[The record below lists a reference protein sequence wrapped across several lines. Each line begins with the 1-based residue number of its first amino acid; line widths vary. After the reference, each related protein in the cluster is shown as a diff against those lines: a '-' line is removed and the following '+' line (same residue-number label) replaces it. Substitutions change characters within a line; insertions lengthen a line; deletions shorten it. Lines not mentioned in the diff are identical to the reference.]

1 MSYSLA
7 AMFRWGRVA
16 VAYLA
21 ASASAVGLALL
32 WRGSSPFTYD
42 EPWLQLP
49 TVESVAYSLGVG
61 LAFGGLVAFS
71 TRIFVTRFAWARNLH
86 SELRPVARDL
96 SGFGIIAVAGFS
108 ALGEELWFRGILQ
121 PWLGLW
127 LQALAFGVVHSQLR
141 GPSRYVWVIWAMI
154 MGLSFGALFELTG
167 SLAGP
172 IAAHAVINALNL
184 SYLKHHDP
192 EPRRRSLGGLLGQR
206 S

>member
-1 MSYSLA
+1 
-7 AMFRWGRVA
+7 MFRWGRVA

-21 ASASAVGLALL
+21 ASASAVGLALI
-32 WRGSSPFTYD
+32 WRGTSPFSYG
-42 EPWLQLP
+42 EPWLVLP
-49 TVESVAYSLGVG
+49 GFIGHVYSVGLG

-96 SGFGIIAVAGFS
+96 SSLGILAVAAFS
-108 ALGEELWFRGILQ
+108 ALGEELWFRGILE
-121 PWLGLW
+121 PWVGLW

-141 GPSRYVWVIWAMI
+141 GPSRYAWVSWATI
-154 MGLSFGALFELTG
+154 MGLAFGAIFELTG

-172 IAAHAVINALNL
+172 IAAHALINALNL
-184 SYLKHHDP
+184 SYLKSHDP
-192 EPRRRSLGGLLGQR
+192 EPRRRALGGLLGQR

>member
-1 MSYSLA
+1 
-7 AMFRWGRVA
+7 MFRWGKVA

-21 ASASAVGLALL
+21 ASGSAVGLALL
-32 WRGSSPFTYD
+32 WRGTLPFTYS
-42 EPWLQLP
+42 EPWLELP
-49 TVESVAYSLGVG
+49 GVTSHLYSVGLGV
-61 LAFGGLVAFS
+61 AFGGLVAFS
-71 TRIFVTRFAWARNLH
+71 TRVFVIRFAWARNLH

-96 SGFGIIAVAGFS
+96 SSAGIIAVAAFS

-121 PWLGLW
+121 AWLGIW

-141 GPSRYVWVIWAMI
+141 GPSRYAWVAWATLMA
-154 MGLSFGALFELTG
+154 LAFGAIFALTG

-172 IAAHAVINALNL
+172 IAAHAVINAFNL
-184 SYLKHHDP
+184 SYLKSHDP